1 MPLGKSY
8 LIAITLLTGVSVA
21 ACSSTPELEDASPV
35 QTIPADGDARA
46 GAMPSPE
53 PNPCADAT
61 LDPSYYAWPDP
72 EWVTTCPEVQDMDY
86 SKLQAVREFA
96 FSPDRK
102 TQSVLIVRH
111 GAIVAEWY
119 AENKSSDD
127 HATSWSVA
135 KSFLSALVG
144 IAIARGELPSVDE
157 PLATYIPQFQG
168 TDLEAIT
175 FRHALQMRSGLAPHQ
190 PEIIYF
196 QLDQRAY
203 AAFRTAAEP
212 PGGSWA
218 YQNSD
223 SMLVAQ
229 ALEAAVERDLI
240 AYAHEVLFD
249 PLGMSPEWWTD
260 AAGHPLGY
268 CCIDATPRDFAR
280 FGLLFARSGMWRGE
294 EVLPSAWVTE
304 STQPVADD
312 MPYALH
318 WWAFDDGAYYAAIGA
333 LNQSIWIFPE
343 YDLVVLRNSLYR
355 KQGQSGFYR
364 VLDGSY
370 HDTPQPR
377 GWNEYTFLRLIF
389 DALKDY
395 TPRSD
400 TPLQQTELVQVP
412 HE

>member
-1 MPLGKSY
+1 
-8 LIAITLLTGVSVA
+8 
-21 ACSSTPELEDASPV
+21 
-35 QTIPADGDARA
+35 
-46 GAMPSPE
+46 
-53 PNPCADAT
+53 
-61 LDPSYYAWPDP
+61 
-72 EWVTTCPEVQDMDY
+72 MDY

-96 FSPDRK
+96 FTPDRK

-119 AENKSSDD
+119 AEHKSPSD

-144 IAIARGELPSVDE
+144 IAIERGELPSVDE

-168 TDLEAIT
+168 TDREAIT

-196 QLDQRAY
+196 QLNQRTY
-203 AAFRTAAEP
+203 AAFRTVAEP
-212 PGGSWA
+212 PGGTWI

-229 ALEAAVERDLI
+229 ALEAAVQRDLI

-260 AAGHPLGY
+260 AEGHPLGY
-268 CCIDATPRDFAR
+268 CCIDATARDFAR
-280 FGLLFARSGMWRGE
+280 FGLLFARGGMWGEE
-294 EVLPSAWVTE
+294 EVLPSTWVTE
-304 STQPVADD
+304 STRPVADD

-318 WWAFDDGAYYAAIGA
+318 WWAFDNGTYYAAIGA

-355 KQGQSGFYR
+355 KRGQSGFYQ
-364 VLDGSY
+364 VFEGSY
-370 HDTPQPR
+370 HDTPEPR

-389 DALKDY
+389 EAVKDY

-400 TPLQQTELVQVP
+400 APLQQTELVEVP
-412 HE
+412 QQ